1 MNLVA
6 VPGRASAKAHV
17 ISGDAK
23 KLAVAMTHSTTL
35 AQALATKQTIV
46 RMLYNLREMQAQLR
60 PIIQD
65 ARALEAA
72 NAKKRVDP
80 TT

>member
-23 KLAVAMTHSTTL
+23 RIAAAMTHSTTL
-35 AQALATKQTIV
+35 AQALTTKQTIN
-46 RMLYNLREMQAQLR
+46 RMMRDLREMQVHLR
-60 PIIQD
+60 GILAD
-65 ARALEAA
+65 ARDLERE
-72 NAKKRVDP
+72 NGKKGAVS
-80 TT
+80 